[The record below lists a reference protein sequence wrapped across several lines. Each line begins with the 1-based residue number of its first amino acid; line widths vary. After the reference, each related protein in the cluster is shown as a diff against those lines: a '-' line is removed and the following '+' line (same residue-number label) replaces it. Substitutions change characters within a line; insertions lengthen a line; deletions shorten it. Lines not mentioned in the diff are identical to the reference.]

1 MKSDLNLPPEVT
13 ERPYPKL
20 MQYKHNGTVWLCL
33 SRTEGVRVYIPEG
46 LEGKNR
52 QLRISDNI
60 SVSDG
65 NWVELPSG
73 ASVTITQE

>member
-1 MKSDLNLPPEVT
+1 MKSNLNLPPEVT

-33 SRTEGVRVYIPEG
+33 SPTSGVRVYIPEG
-46 LEGKNR
+46 QNKGP
-52 QLRISDNI
+52 RISDKIN
-60 SVSDG
+60 VSDKD
-65 NWVELPSG
+65 WVELPSG

>member
-33 SRTEGVRVYIPEG
+33 SPTSGVRVYIPEG
-46 LEGKNR
+46 HNNKGPC
-52 QLRISDNI
+52 
-60 SVSDG
+60 VSDLI
-65 NWVELPSG
+65 NVSAKDWVELPSG